1 MPLSPI
7 SPGVGRYLLSIG
19 TTLGERH
26 GVVSCSACSSVVIFS
41 AQSGGVTTWWMSL
54 VRDGDLHGSA
64 ADGLGVVVRG
74 ASQ

>member
-1 MPLSPI
+1 M
-7 SPGVGRYLLSIG
+7 GRYLLSIA
-19 TTLGERH
+19 TTPGERH
-26 GVVSCSACSSVVIFS
+26 GAVICNVCSSVVIFS

-64 ADGLGVVVRG
+64 ADSLGVVVRG